1 MRSILAF
8 GTVVLLATALLS
20 GVAAADAETTAVVDR
35 LGDDYAVLLIEEGG
49 ETVDQRVVEP
59 DELPP
64 EGRHEGAVLDVVCGE
79 YVYDESE
86 TDSRQDRLQDLFDS
100 LSERL

>member
-8 GTVVLLATALLS
+8 GTIVLLSTALLS

-35 LGDDYAVLLIEEGG
+35 LSDDYAVLLIEEDG
-49 ETVDQRVVEP
+49 ETTDQRVVDP
-59 DELPP
+59 DVLP
-64 EGRHEGAVLDVVCGE
+64 EEARHEGAVLRVQCGE
-79 YVYDESE
+79 YVHDESE
-86 TDSRQDRLQDLFDS
+86 TNSGEERMSDLFDS